1 MLENIKGLKIQ
12 GRCFSEETDL
22 ILFPNPNDRISI
34 VYGKNGSGKSTISE
48 GLSSIAENIFPTDLT
63 ASLLNTEN
71 HTVALSEDSK
81 LFVFNEKYID
91 ENVKIDD
98 DGLST
103 IILLGGQVNVQAD
116 IDKKLAEV
124 TTLQAES
131 EFIQSEYNKYLE
143 DKNPLNPQY
152 HWIRL
157 ASILKQAGGW
167 AEVDSKIKNNRRN
180 SSVTDDVITEICSLS
195 TKLTSA
201 ELQKKFDD
209 TQALLDKVSDITTAY
224 PDEIKL
230 LTFDNK
236 WEQSV
241 IELLS
246 TKLEEPILSDR
257 EKMILDIIQNG
268 GQTTVE
274 NARHKFSS
282 KETSVCPY
290 CYQEVSETYKQ
301 GLIDSIDKVLNKEVD
316 AHKAAL
322 NAISIPNLSINL
334 TSYEELDP
342 KLFKSI
348 VTQLK
353 ECQTLIEIY
362 KTAIET
368 KLNNVYTPVQLSNQ
382 DLSAAITHLNEFL
395 EKLEDKRK
403 EFNIAAS
410 KKGALVKELISINKL
425 IAHLQ
430 TSQVYKDYLKQ
441 TEEKKK
447 MAEKL
452 SKKLKALKDAQETLR
467 NLKQRKSDIGLAIN
481 NINNALDYVFF
492 SQGRLSIEL
501 KNDKY
506 YLKSNGK
513 NVKPKSVSLGERNI
527 IALCYFFTQILAN
540 QEISRLYQNEAF
552 IVVDDPI
559 SSFDFENKVGIA
571 SFLRLQ
577 INRII
582 NGNSKSKVLILSHDL
597 ETVFNLRKAMDEICQ
612 STKGIA
618 GITPSSYIVLE
629 LNNLLLKP
637 LIKNHNEYSALIKK
651 VYHYANG
658 DSNNDSAT
666 IGNIMRRVLE
676 AFSTFNYQKNIEKVS
691 CDKNVLKALGK
702 HSTYFEN
709 LMYRLV
715 LHGESHYEEQ
725 VYSIHDG
732 NNFYEFIS
740 ETEKQKTAKNI
751 LCFMYLLNPYH
762 VIAYLQE
769 ESNSINNVKSWMK
782 DIPENDS
789 FEISKTVVKRIV
801 PLYDLPLSAGVGN
814 ESFDGIPF
822 EEYETENLL
831 CDFALKISG
840 DSMEPN
846 IKDKSIVLIKR
857 QRVID
862 EGKVGAFYLNDKVYC
877 KYLSYDNGKTL
888 LCSYND
894 KYAPIEVKE
903 YDTLFVYGEVIAII

>member
-103 IILLGGQVNVQAD
+103 IILLGGQVNVQAE

-257 EKMILDIIQNG
+257 EKMILDTIQNG

-382 DLSAAITHLNEFL
+382 DLSAAITHLNELL

-441 TEEKKK
+441 TEEK
-447 MAEKL
+447 E
-452 SKKLKALKDAQETLR
+452 
-467 NLKQRKSDIGLAIN
+467 
-481 NINNALDYVFF
+481 
-492 SQGRLSIEL
+492 
-501 KNDKY
+501 
-506 YLKSNGK
+506 NG
-513 NVKPKSVSLGERNI
+513 
-527 IALCYFFTQILAN
+527 
-540 QEISRLYQNEAF
+540 
-552 IVVDDPI
+552 
-559 SSFDFENKVGIA
+559 
-571 SFLRLQ
+571 
-577 INRII
+577 
-582 NGNSKSKVLILSHDL
+582 
-597 ETVFNLRKAMDEICQ
+597 RKAFEK
-612 STKGIA
+612 TEGFKRR
-618 GITPSSYIVLE
+618 TR
-629 LNNLLLKP
+629 
-637 LIKNHNEYSALIKK
+637 
-651 VYHYANG
+651 
-658 DSNNDSAT
+658 DSA
-666 IGNIMRRVLE
+666 
-676 AFSTFNYQKNIEKVS
+676 
-691 CDKNVLKALGK
+691 
-702 HSTYFEN
+702 
-709 LMYRLV
+709 
-715 LHGESHYEEQ
+715 
-725 VYSIHDG
+725 
-732 NNFYEFIS
+732 
-740 ETEKQKTAKNI
+740 
-751 LCFMYLLNPYH
+751 
-762 VIAYLQE
+762 
-769 ESNSINNVKSWMK
+769 
-782 DIPENDS
+782 
-789 FEISKTVVKRIV
+789 
-801 PLYDLPLSAGVGN
+801 
-814 ESFDGIPF
+814 
-822 EEYETENLL
+822 
-831 CDFALKISG
+831 
-840 DSMEPN
+840 
-846 IKDKSIVLIKR
+846 
-857 QRVID
+857 
-862 EGKVGAFYLNDKVYC
+862 
-877 KYLSYDNGKTL
+877 
-888 LCSYND
+888 
-894 KYAPIEVKE
+894 
-903 YDTLFVYGEVIAII
+903 